1 MYVCASKASVQQ
13 SRGQSFYVKIPII
26 EQKQG
31 KKRRADAV
39 PWDKLTARHT
49 GGRDKVGNRDT
60 PYNQK
65 QRCYIRPVILMSKQI
80 CTHTYVYA

>member
-13 SRGQSFYVKIPII
+13 SRGQSFYVKIPNIG
-26 EQKQG
+26 QKQG

-49 GGRDKVGNRDT
+49 GGRD
-60 PYNQK
+60 
-65 QRCYIRPVILMSKQI
+65 
-80 CTHTYVYA
+80 